1 MTLLSITG
9 AAVRFGGVPLFENL
23 GLLVEARERWGI
35 IGRNGCG
42 KTTLMQLILGQRAPD
57 SGSVSKVGG
66 LRIAV
71 MDQYRDFGGAETVW
85 EAAARGFAD
94 LFALEHELQIQL
106 DEMSAAGEDV
116 TQAMLDRYSR
126 DVERFEHAGGY
137 AASARVDAVL
147 AGLGFD
153 PVEARTRP
161 IEALSGGERGRLAL
175 AGQLAAPA
183 DLLILDEP
191 TNHLDIATA
200 RWLEGYLRDLDEA
213 VLLISHDRAF
223 LAAVVD
229 HVLHFEGGTATMYD
243 GNYEAFIRQRAE
255 RRAALERAVRKQE
268 SKIAAE
274 EDFIR
279 RNIAGGNSSQAKGRR
294 KKLARV
300 PRLSAPP
307 GEQGAMSV
315 AFSAGERGGDQVL
328 VVDRLQM
335 TMGERTLLEP
345 WSGILRRGDVVGLV
359 GPNGTGKSTL
369 LKTLLGERRP
379 DGGDVRLMPSMRVAY
394 YKQDLGDVDPQAT
407 LFDLIADRRPVW
419 TRGQVQGHLGR
430 FDFSGDSVLRKAGT
444 LSGGERARVALAL
457 MMLEHANLLVFDEPT
472 NHLDVESIEAL
483 EDAIEGY
490 DGTVLIVSHD
500 RALLENLCT
509 RIWALEDG
517 VLYDFPGGYGEWELD
532 RAARHAAVKDAAKG
546 RVARVVVEPKAPAT
560 PSDET
565 RQRRAERSLEAAEAE
580 VTAGEAAL
588 AALERRLADPVLY
601 DGTTAAG
608 ERARVLVAERDA
620 ARVALAEAMARW
632 EALAAALGR

>member
-1 MTLLSITG
+1 MTILSVTG
-9 AAVRFGGVPLFENL
+9 AAVRFGGVPLFEDVSL
-23 GLLVEARERWGI
+23 QVEAGERWGI
-35 IGRNGCG
+35 VGRNGSG
-42 KTTLMQLILGQRAPD
+42 KTTLLDVILGHRAPD
-57 SGSVSKVGG
+57 SGSVGRSSG

-71 MDQYRDFGGAETVW
+71 MDQYRDFGTAATVW
-85 EAAARGFAD
+85 AAAARGFAD
-94 LFALEHELQIQL
+94 LFALEHALQAQL
-106 DEMSAAGEDV
+106 DAMSAAGEAV
-116 TQAMLDRYSR
+116 TQAMLDRYAH
-126 DVERFEHAGGY
+126 DLERFEHAGGY
-137 AASARVDAVL
+137 AAASRVDAVL

-153 PVEARTRP
+153 PIASRTRP

-229 HVLHFEGGTATMYD
+229 HVLHLEGGSAASYE
-243 GNYEAFIRQRAE
+243 GNYDTFVRLRAE
-255 RRAALERAVRKQE
+255 RRAALERAVRKQGA
-268 SKIAAE
+268 KIAAE

-294 KKLARV
+294 KRLDRV
-300 PRLSAPP
+300 ARLSAPP
-307 GEQGAMSV
+307 GADGAMSV
-315 AFSAGERGGDQVL
+315 AFTAGERGGDQVL
-328 VVDRLQM
+328 VADRLAMHLGDQV
-335 TMGERTLLEP
+335 LLEP

-369 LKTLLGERRP
+369 LRTLLGERRP

-394 YKQDLGDVDPQAT
+394 YRQDLGDVDPQAT

-483 EDAIEGY
+483 EDAIDAYE
-490 DGTVLIVSHD
+490 GTVLLVSHD
-500 RALLENLCT
+500 RALLDILCT

-517 VLYDFPGGYGEWELD
+517 VLTDFPGGFADWERD
-532 RAARHAAVKDAAKG
+532 KAARQAAAKVAERERATRKVAAPVAPPAPSDATRQKRAG
-546 RVARVVVEPKAPAT
+546 RTLEVVEEEIAT
-560 PSDET
+560 
-565 RQRRAERSLEAAEAE
+565 LEA
-580 VTAGEAAL
+580 VL
-588 AALERRLADPVLY
+588 SALEVRLADPALY
-601 DGTTAAG
+601 DGTTHAG
-608 ERARVLVAERDA
+608 EQTRGLVADRDA
-620 ARVALAEAMARW
+620 ARVALADAMGRW
-632 EALAAALGR
+632 EVLAAALEH

>member
-1 MTLLSITG
+1 MTILSITG
-9 AAVRFGGVPLFENL
+9 AAVRFGGVPLFEDV
-23 GLLVEARERWGI
+23 GLQVEAGERWGI
-35 IGRNGCG
+35 IGRNGSG
-42 KTTLMQLILGQRAPD
+42 KTTLMELILGHRNPD
-57 SGSVSKVGG
+57 SGSLARSSG

-71 MDQYRDFGGAETVW
+71 MDQYRDFGSAATVW
-85 EAAARGFAD
+85 EAAARGFAE
-94 LFALEHELQIQL
+94 LFALEHALQVQL
-106 DEMSAAGEDV
+106 DAMSTAGDAV
-116 TQAMLDRYSR
+116 TQAMLDRYAHDLES
-126 DVERFEHAGGY
+126 FEHAGGY
-137 AASARVDAVL
+137 AASSRVDAVL

-153 PVEARTRP
+153 PVAARTRP

-229 HVLHFEGGTATMYD
+229 HVLHLEGGTAVSYE
-243 GNYEAFIRQRAE
+243 GNYETFVRLRAE
-255 RRAALERAVRKQE
+255 RRASLERAVRKQD

-300 PRLSAPP
+300 ARLSPPP
-307 GEQGAMSV
+307 GAEGAMSV
-315 AFSAGERGGDQVL
+315 AFTAGDRGGDQVL
-328 VVDRLQM
+328 VADRLTM
-335 TMGERTLLEP
+335 TLGEVTLLRP
-345 WSGILRRGDVVGLV
+345 WSSILRRGEVVGLV

-369 LKTLLGERRP
+369 LRTLLGERRP
-379 DGGDVRLMPSMRVAY
+379 DGGEVRLMPSMRVAY
-394 YKQDLGDVDPQAT
+394 YAQDLSGVDPDAT

-430 FDFSGDSVLRKAGT
+430 FDFSGDAVLRRAGT

-490 DGTVLIVSHD
+490 DGTVLLVSHD
-500 RALLENLCT
+500 RALLDNLCT

-517 VLYDFPGGYGEWELD
+517 VMQDFPGGYADWELD
-532 RAARHAAVKDAAKG
+532 RAARISAAKAAD
-546 RVARVVVEPKAPAT
+546 RERATRKSAEPKAAAA
-560 PSDET
+560 PSEAT
-565 RQRRAERSLEAAEAE
+565 RQRRAERTVESLEGE
-580 VTAGEAAL
+580 V
-588 AALERRLADPVLY
+588 AALEAELAELEQKLADPALY
-601 DGTTAAG
+601 DGTVRAG
-608 ERARVLVAERDA
+608 ERTRALVIKRDDT
-620 ARVALAEAMARW
+620 R
-632 EALAAALGR
+632 EALARALAQWETLVAALE

>member
-23 GLLVEARERWGI
+23 GLQVEARERWGI

-57 SGSVSKVGG
+57 SGSVARPNG

-71 MDQYRDFGGAETVW
+71 MDQYRDFGGATTVW

-94 LFALEHELQIQL
+94 LFALEHELQVQL

-147 AGLGFD
+147 AGLGFE

-200 RWLEGYLRDLDEA
+200 RWLEGYLRELDEA

-335 TMGERTLLEP
+335 TMGDRTLLEP

-490 DGTVLIVSHD
+490 DGTVLLVSHD

-517 VLYDFPGGYGEWELD
+517 ILYDFPGGYADWELD
-532 RAARHAAVKDAAKG
+532 RAARLAAGKEAAKG
-546 RVARVVVEPKAPAT
+546 RAVRAANEPKAPAP
-560 PSDET
+560 PSDEA
-565 RQRRAERSLEAAEAE
+565 RQRRAERSLEAAEAD

-588 AALERRLADPVLY
+588 AELERKLADPSLY

-608 ERARVLVAERDA
+608 ERARALVAERDA
-620 ARVALAEAMARW
+620 ARATLAEAMARW
-632 EALAAALGR
+632 EALAAALGA